1 MRKKASKL
9 QTVVI
14 KAKEYMGITTFYSNG
29 HVVARMGM
37 VKGTEELY
45 RGFVQQLTG
54 LKNFGQYG
62 YEDTIAFVEDNV
74 KCLFGGLGLN
84 VEFEYLQA

>member
-14 KAKEYMGITTFYSNG
+14 KASEYMGITTFYSNG
-29 HVVARMGM
+29 RIVARMGM

-45 RGFVQQLTG
+45 RGFVHQLTG

-62 YEDTIAFVEDNV
+62 YEDTIALVEDNV
-74 KCLFGGLGLN
+74 KCLFGDLGLN

>member
-1 MRKKASKL
+1 
-9 QTVVI
+9 
-14 KAKEYMGITTFYSNG
+14 MGITTFYSNG

-74 KCLFGGLGLN
+74 KCLFGDLGLN